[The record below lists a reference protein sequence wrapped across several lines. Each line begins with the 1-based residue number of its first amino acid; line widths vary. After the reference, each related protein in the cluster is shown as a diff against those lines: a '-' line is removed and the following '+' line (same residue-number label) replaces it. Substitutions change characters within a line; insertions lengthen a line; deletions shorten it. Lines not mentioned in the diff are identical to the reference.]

1 MQAGPYG
8 SSTRNPAVE
17 VRGLRIRY
25 GETEVVRDV
34 SLSVAPGEIVSLLGP
49 SGCGKTTTLR
59 AIAGFLVPDYGDVFL
74 DGRNVT
80 EVPPNRR
87 NIGMVFQG
95 YALFPHLSVF
105 DNVAYGL
112 RMRKLSRAEIA
123 QRVEK
128 ALALV
133 KLSEF
138 AQRRPKQISGGQQ
151 QRVAIARALVI
162 EPKVLLLDEPLSN
175 LDAKLR
181 QEMRVELR
189 RLLKST
195 NVASVFVT
203 HDQEEA
209 LVLSDQIILMN
220 NGQIE
225 QQGSPR
231 QIYEQP
237 SSLFAAAFVGQANFL
252 RGTVVDDNAGSAVVD
267 VGGTPLRGTACGNL
281 RKGEP
286 ATIVVKHERVRL
298 AGAAGLGDSSA
309 ECAFELANFI
319 GANVQMHGTFQGQPI
334 VVLAPAATVTAAP
347 PRGSLLRLTWDAADA
362 LVFPG
367 EAPVADTSVSHTPT
381 PHPSATSTH
390 PQGSPR

>member
-1 MQAGPYG
+1 MTAVQRQAPAPAPAAAAA
-8 SSTRNPAVE
+8 PAVE
-17 VRGLRIRY
+17 VRNLRIRY
-25 GETEVVRDV
+25 GETPVVRDV
-34 SLSVAPGEIVSLLGP
+34 SLAVAPGEIVSLLGP

-59 AIAGFLVPDYGDVFL
+59 AIGGFLLPEEGDVFL

-87 NIGMVFQG
+87 DIGMVFQG

-112 RMRKLSRAEIA
+112 RMRKVPRAQIRG
-123 QRVEK
+123 RVEK

-133 KLSEF
+133 KLADL
-138 AQRRPKQISGGQQ
+138 AQRRPKEISGGQQ

-189 RLLKST
+189 RLLKAAD
-195 NVASVFVT
+195 VASVFVT

-209 LVLSDQIILMN
+209 LVLSDRIVLMN

-231 QIYEQP
+231 EIYQQP
-237 SSLFAAAFVGQANFL
+237 STLFAAAFVGQANFL
-252 RGTVVDDNAGSAVVD
+252 RGTLVDADGGAAVVD
-267 VGGTPLRGTACGNL
+267 VGGTRLRGLPCGEL
-281 RKGEP
+281 RVGAP
-286 ATIVVKHERVRL
+286 ATLVVKHERVRL
-298 AGAAGLGDSSA
+298 AGDGPARECSA
-309 ECAFELANFI
+309 DCVFELANFI
-319 GANVQMHGTFQGQPI
+319 GANLQLHATMHGQPM
-334 VVLAPAATVTAAP
+334 VALTPATTAVAP
-347 PRGSLLRLTWDAADA
+347 PDRGGPLRVTWDASDA

-367 EAPVADTSVSHTPT
+367 NGAA
-381 PHPSATSTH
+381 
-390 PQGSPR
+390 G